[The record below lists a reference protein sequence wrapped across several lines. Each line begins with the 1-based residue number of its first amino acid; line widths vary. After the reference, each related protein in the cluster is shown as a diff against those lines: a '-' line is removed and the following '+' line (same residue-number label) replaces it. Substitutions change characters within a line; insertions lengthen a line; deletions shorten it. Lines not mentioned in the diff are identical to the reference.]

1 MAEQIAPDEIKA
13 HFDNGYAAGKEH
25 EKERIINLMNS
36 HRVVFSLK
44 DFGGV
49 LNCNK
54 CGDVTQDQP
63 SHLMRLI
70 EGNENG

>member
-13 HFDNGYAAGKEH
+13 HFDNGYAAGTKH

-36 HRVVFSLK
+36 HRVVFIPQLSP
-44 DFGGV
+44 V